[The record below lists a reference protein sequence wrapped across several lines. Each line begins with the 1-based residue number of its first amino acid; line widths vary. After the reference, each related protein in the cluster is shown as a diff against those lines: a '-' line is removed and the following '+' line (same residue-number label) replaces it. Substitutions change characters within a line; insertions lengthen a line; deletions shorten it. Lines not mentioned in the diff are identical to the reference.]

1 MGVIPCAYKK
11 PKKGVGIH
19 CRLSFHEYY
28 LHYSHVNGS
37 SFLAMLLLIYSSLF
51 EAIGAIW
58 NCLRIPESCY
68 CGKKF
73 AAKITKSSKIIWI
86 CYLGFLKKP
95 YYSVSKSNSSSY
107 IHPMDL
113 ILSQHVYEVSL
124 KIYRKY
130 YSIGWNIHASRK
142 VRFWYITPCGAP
154 ERRGA
159 IPCAPPPHRIKPISL
174 RKWIYFFHNSY
185 FP

>member
-1 MGVIPCAYKK
+1 MRAQFRAPAKNH
-11 PKKGVGIH
+11 KKGVGIN

-28 LHYSHVNGS
+28 LLYSHVNGS
-37 SFLAMLLLIYSSLF
+37 SFIAMLLLIYSSLF

-58 NCLRIPESCY
+58 NCLTLPETCY
-68 CGKKF
+68 CGRNF
-73 AAKITKSSKIIWI
+73 APKISKWSKIIRI

-130 YSIGWNIHASRK
+130 YSIG
-142 VRFWYITPCGAP
+142 
-154 ERRGA
+154 
-159 IPCAPPPHRIKPISL
+159 
-174 RKWIYFFHNSY
+174 
-185 FP
+185 